1 MPNPEK
7 LYQIPIDALGKWIT
21 LDEGE
26 EVLMENMGAVG
37 PWSDGPDTVVHAR
50 QRDGTPCTFR
60 AAWPPDEGTRA
71 S

>member
-7 LYQIPIDALGKWIT
+7 RYQIPTNALGKWIT

-26 EVLMENMGAVG
+26 EVLIENMGAVG
-37 PWSDGPDTVVHAR
+37 SSDDGTYTVVNAR

-60 AAWPPDEGTRA
+60 AVWPPDDGTRA
-71 S
+71 P